1 MAGLC
6 LTARAAAT
14 ALKVL
19 LAQAGDHSLTF
30 TLQSADVRSQP
41 RLFLGGLS
49 SGPKAGHQEQG
60 IAWPSRP
67 HGQACGGRRGPMRRP
82 CAGAVEACL
91 SSALADLRG
100 PSSVCVKKL
109 LFGCLVFQRSRM

>member
-6 LTARAAAT
+6 LTARAVAT

-60 IAWPSRP
+60 IAWLSRP
-67 HGQACGGRRGPMRRP
+67 HGQACGGRRRP
-82 CAGAVEACL
+82 HEASLC
-91 SSALADLRG
+91 RG
-100 PSSVCVKKL
+100 C
-109 LFGCLVFQRSRM
+109 